1 MRWSEH
7 RDGDKKI
14 VKKFLLL
21 PFTINYET
29 RWLETATIEYRYSE
43 YMNGYSAWTPI
54 RFLDNVEETSENS

>member
-29 RWLETATIEYRYSE
+29 RCLETVSIEYYYIK
-43 YMNGYSAWTPI
+43 YMNGSSVWRPI
-54 RFLDNVEETSENS
+54 RFLDNVEEKNCEN